1 MANHRL
7 LSGSDYKLETGLRTG
22 YYWFC
27 VSSFL
32 GSELS
37 AIGRLWNLNE
47 SFIWLRLSW
56 WVIIKHLCEGIENHK
71 LNQGSNNFC
80 ISYFWGLRNYVNIL
94 CQQTKRC
101 QQFWIKRQHSIN
113 GYPGDQIF
121 YTLSNGVKY
130 IECHLIRV
138 TWVRSKA
145 RGRLRNSATQKKSNE
160 SSVEIIGHFYRILVS
175 HFLGLR
181 NNKLRTLIMKFVRA
195 MKIEIYA

>member
-22 YYWFC
+22 LNWFC

-80 ISYFWGLRNYVNIL
+80 ISYFWGLRNHVNIL
-94 CQQTKRC
+94 C

-130 IECHLIRV
+130 IECHLIRGSRESGQKLEEGSE
-138 TWVRSKA
+138 TVRHKKNQMSHQSKLSDIFI
-145 RGRLRNSATQKKSNE
+145 GFWLATFWGW
-160 SSVEIIGHFYRILVS
+160 EIINFGH
-175 HFLGLR
+175 
-181 NNKLRTLIMKFVRA
+181 
-195 MKIEIYA
+195 

>member
-80 ISYFWGLRNYVNIL
+80 ISYFWGLRNHVNIL
-94 CQQTKRC
+94 C

-121 YTLSNGVKY
+121 YTLSKWGQIY
-130 IECHLIRV
+130 
-138 TWVRSKA
+138 WVPLESGQKLEEGSETVRHKKIKWVIS
-145 RGRLRNSATQKKSNE
+145 RN
-160 SSVEIIGHFYRILVS
+160 YRT
-175 HFLGLR
+175 FLSDSG
-181 NNKLRTLIMKFVRA
+181 
-195 MKIEIYA
+195 